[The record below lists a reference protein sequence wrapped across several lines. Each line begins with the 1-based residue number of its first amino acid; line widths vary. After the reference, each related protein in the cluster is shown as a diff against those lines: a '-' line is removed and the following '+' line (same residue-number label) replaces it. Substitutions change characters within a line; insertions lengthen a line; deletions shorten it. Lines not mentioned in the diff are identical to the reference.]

1 MGKSIIVA
9 ILGLGMLIFVGI
21 SGAASMTLIDTTKFT
36 AGGTFELTESGIVE
50 SEDYNSHGWGDVN
63 YLEGSSDYV
72 SWTHHYEFTPPAE
85 EVIDGSLTLWLEDDS
100 NHDPFEFAFA
110 WAEDGTWG
118 FGEVDTND
126 YTYGINASYLDDGS
140 FSVVLASLWGDFYI
154 DRSVL
159 EITYN
164 PSDPS
169 PASAPVPEPATM
181 LLLGSGLIGVSFMS
195 RKKFFKRQEKTKT
208 VYEN

>member
-1 MGKSIIVA
+1 
-9 ILGLGMLIFVGI
+9 MLLLVGFA
-21 SGAASMTLIDTTKFT
+21 GAASMTLIDTTVF
-36 AGGTFELTESGIVE
+36 TESTAIDNIDG
-50 SEDYNSHGWGDVN
+50 SSDYISHGWGDVN
-63 YLEGSSDYV
+63 YLEGTSDYV
-72 SWTHHYEFTPPAE
+72 SWTHHYTFTPPAE

-100 NHDPFEFAFA
+100 NRDPFEFAFG

-126 YTYGINASYLDDGS
+126 YTYDINASYLGDGS

-164 PSDPS
+164 PSD
-169 PASAPVPEPATM
+169 ATAANAPVPEPATM
-181 LLLGSGLIGVSFMS
+181 FLLGFGLIGLSFVG
-195 RKKFFKRQEKTKT
+195 RKKIFNQDRKSQDSSRVLVHDLK
-208 VYEN
+208 

>member
-1 MGKSIIVA
+1 MTFKDTTDFTA
-9 ILGLGMLIFVGI
+9 DNFVG
-21 SGAASMTLIDTTKFT
+21 
-36 AGGTFELTESGIVE
+36 
-50 SEDYNSHGWGDVN
+50 SEDYNSHGWGAVN
-63 YLEGSSDYV
+63 YLEGSSDYI
-72 SWTHHYEFTPPAE
+72 SWTHHYEFTSPAK
-85 EVIDGSLTLWLEDDS
+85 EVIDGSLTLSLRDDS
-100 NHDPFEFAFA
+100 ERDPFEFAFG
-110 WAEDGTWG
+110 WAEDGTWE

-181 LLLGSGLIGVSFMS
+181 LLLGSGLIGVSFVS
-195 RKKFFKRQEKTKT
+195 RKKFFKS
-208 VYEN
+208 

>member
-1 MGKSIIVA
+1 MRKSIIVA
-9 ILGLGMLIFVGI
+9 ILGLGMLLFVGI
-21 SGAASMTLIDTTKFT
+21 AGAASMTLIDTTDFT
-36 AGGTFELTESGIVE
+36 AGGTVE
-50 SEDYNSHGWGDVN
+50 SEDYNSHGWGAVN

-140 FSVVLASLWGDFYI
+140 FSVVLASLWGDFSI

-159 EITYN
+159 EIIYN
-164 PSDPS
+164 PSDIS
-169 PASAPVPEPATM
+169 LASAPVPEPATM
-181 LLLGSGLIGVSFMS
+181 LLLGSGLIGVSFVS
-195 RKKFFKRQEKTKT
+195 RKKFFKRLGESKDNPL
-208 VYEN
+208 VA

>member
-1 MGKSIIVA
+1 MRKSIIVA

-21 SGAASMTLIDTTKFT
+21 AGAASMTHIDITEFT
-36 AGGTFELTESGIVE
+36 AGGTVELTESGTVE
-50 SEDYNSHGWGDVN
+50 SEDYDYNSHGWGAVN
-63 YLEGSSDYV
+63 YLNGSSDYV

-85 EVIDGSLTLWLEDDS
+85 KVLDGSLTLWLRDDS
-100 NHDPFEFAFA
+100 EHDPFEFGFA

-126 YTYGINASYLDDGS
+126 YTYDINASYLADGS

-154 DRSVL
+154 DKSVL

-164 PSDPS
+164 PSDLS

-181 LLLGSGLIGVSFMS
+181 LLLGAGLVGLAGIG
-195 RKKFFKRQEKTKT
+195 RKKLFKK
-208 VYEN
+208 

>member
-1 MGKSIIVA
+1 MIKSIIVA
-9 ILGLGMLIFVGI
+9 ILGLGMLLFVGF
-21 SGAASMTLIDTTKFT
+21 AAATPITLIDITKFT
-36 AGGTFELTESGIVE
+36 AGGTFDKYDVE
-50 SEDYNSHGWGDVN
+50 SDDLNSHGWGDVN

-164 PSDPS
+164 PSDPNATLNA
-169 PASAPVPEPATM
+169 ASAPVPEPATM
-181 LLLGSGLIGVSFMS
+181 LLLGSGLIGVSFVG
-195 RKKFFKRQEKTKT
+195 RKKFFKR
-208 VYEN
+208 